1 MAAALSEIY
10 LTPEAVDDTHQLHAV
25 IPGIAGLLRHPHN
38 ADDADAARK
47 ASLRAMAISE
57 RLVAHIDALA
67 AIRLEQERAERLHRE
82 QQAKVTA
89 STVAGSVR

>member
-1 MAAALSEIY
+1 MVTTPEVH
-10 LTPEAVDDTHQLHAV
+10 LTPEAVDDAHQLHAV
-25 IPGIAGLLRHPHN
+25 LTGIAGLLRHPHS

-67 AIRLEQERAERLHRE
+67 AIRLEQERAERAQRE
-82 QQAKVTA
+82 AQARVTA
-89 STVAGSVR
+89 ASVAVQR